1 MNHWTFHN
9 KRAKKEIFQT
19 LWHLRKTPKTQTGS
33 ELGVKQE
40 VEYEEGRGDVF
51 ETMMYFEP
59 FDIV

>member
-19 LWHLRKTPKTQTGS
+19 LWHLRKMPKTQTGS

-51 ETMMYFEP
+51 
-59 FDIV
+59 